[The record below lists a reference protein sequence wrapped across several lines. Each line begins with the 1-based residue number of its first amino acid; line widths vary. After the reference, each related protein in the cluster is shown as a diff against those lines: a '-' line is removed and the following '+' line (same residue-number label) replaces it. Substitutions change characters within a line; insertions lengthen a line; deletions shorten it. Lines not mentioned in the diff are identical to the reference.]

1 MLKQKRTWNLIG
13 CILGLVMLI
22 VGLVFLNSPPE
33 AYHTESAEYAAFGAD
48 YYTYQYDATKQL
60 LKTWQRRQT
69 TCAKSEQL
77 RLAMPVSFS

>member
-33 AYHTESAEYAAFGAD
+33 AYHTESAEYAAPIIIRINM
-48 YYTYQYDATKQL
+48 TQQKQL